1 MEKLRILYKN
11 LPKILLKEI
20 SKLKEYMEELKL
32 YCDKQNTKLNELI
45 EKTTNILQ
53 GYQVIEC
60 ELTTMKK
67 KVISIG
73 EKITSEIL
81 KHIYNKNNSNNNYY
95 KEINYIM
102 NVLYD
107 ILKNNIDT
115 MEDNGSKKVEKK
127 YILLL
132 LSFISETSNLNIS
145 KEIMENAKPLITKI
159 DLYKNNYSKIFPEIL
174 TIIDFIEVLL
184 IYYTK
189 LTMIKKLYNSNLN
202 KNNKMTTIQSDIDKQ
217 AEFMNKIK
225 IILKKII
232 EDFEIFQKIIET
244 KDKSNQ
250 MIKGYHIIEKF
261 GLYEK
266 YIVKE
271 EHYNDYVSEYYNNY
285 GGNSSKAKKF
295 VISLNKKYRTKEK
308 FIEQLYN
315 CFIMYDKGVRK
326 INLKKFINVI
336 NENRNT
342 SVHNKN
348 TTNANKSL
356 SNLKKSNNNIN
367 INISTNNILMKSFE
381 SNNSSANLKRSF
393 QTQTHKSNS
402 LFNVNK
408 LNNSPFRNEFS
419 RNINNNIF
427 WKNSFVESYP
437 NFDSFCKNSNK
448 NNNSSN
454 KNNSSS
460 IQQKDASIEF
470 EQTKLTT
477 KTKNSV
483 KSSKKNRNSV
493 CINNIKKN
501 QINLKFE
508 KENWSI
514 CSYCCKN
521 MENKIG
527 EICQK

>member
-1 MEKLRILYKN
+1 
-11 LPKILLKEI
+11 
-20 SKLKEYMEELKL
+20 
-32 YCDKQNTKLNELI
+32 
-45 EKTTNILQ
+45 
-53 GYQVIEC
+53 
-60 ELTTMKK
+60 
-67 KVISIG
+67 
-73 EKITSEIL
+73 
-81 KHIYNKNNSNNNYY
+81 
-95 KEINYIM
+95 
-102 NVLYD
+102 
-107 ILKNNIDT
+107 
-115 MEDNGSKKVEKK
+115 
-127 YILLL
+127 
-132 LSFISETSNLNIS
+132 
-145 KEIMENAKPLITKI
+145 
-159 DLYKNNYSKIFPEIL
+159 
-174 TIIDFIEVLL
+174 
-184 IYYTK
+184 
-189 LTMIKKLYNSNLN
+189 
-202 KNNKMTTIQSDIDKQ
+202 
-217 AEFMNKIK
+217 
-225 IILKKII
+225 
-232 EDFEIFQKIIET
+232 
-244 KDKSNQ
+244 
-250 MIKGYHIIEKF
+250 
-261 GLYEK
+261 
-266 YIVKE
+266 
-271 EHYNDYVSEYYNNY
+271 
-285 GGNSSKAKKF
+285 
-295 VISLNKKYRTKEK
+295 
-308 FIEQLYN
+308 
-315 CFIMYDKGVRK
+315 MYDKGVRK

-342 SVHNKN
+342 CVHNKN

-356 SNLKKSNNNIN
+356 SNLKKSNNNIS